1 MRVLVTGAS
10 GMLGRATATALLARG
25 DEVTVLQRRPSGL
38 PCAEVLG
45 DVADPAVVRRA
56 ARGQDAVL
64 HLAAKVDV
72 TGPWAEYD
80 VSELATPQAFVQYL
94 GEEVMIAIPLARVI
108 ERNDEQIATL
118 ESLQRPAAIFLSGDG
133 IA

>member
-1 MRVLVTGAS
+1 M
-10 GMLGRATATALLARG
+10 
-25 DEVTVLQRRPSGL
+25 QRRYL
-38 PCAEVLG
+38 LG
-45 DVADPAVVRRA
+45 VF
-56 ARGQDAVL
+56 L
-64 HLAAKVDV
+64 
-72 TGPWAEYD
+72 
-80 VSELATPQAFVQYL
+80 PQACLQNL